1 MRWRC
6 YYEVSLF
13 GMITM
18 KRKQLVA
25 ILTLTVFTTALPL
38 QATAQ
43 TAIIQD
49 STEFAKV
56 LNYSPIPG
64 PQIARQMCAP
74 VTVMHESNSG
84 DKTGGAV
91 IGGLIGALVGSRF
104 GGGNARN
111 ATTVAGAIGGAMVG
125 ENMASGPS
133 TSTHQQCSTVYES
146 GPPAGY
152 QVTYDYKG
160 KLLTTTTR
168 TPPGEYLRI
177 HNRLTIE

>member
-1 MRWRC
+1 
-6 YYEVSLF
+6 
-13 GMITM
+13 M
-18 KRKQLVA
+18 KRKQLFA
-25 ILTLTVFTTALPL
+25 ILTLTVAAGAVPL
-38 QATAQ
+38 EATAQ

-64 PQIARQMCAP
+64 PQIARQVCTP
-74 VTVMHESNSG
+74 VSVVHERDSG
-84 DKTGGAV
+84 SGTGGAV
-91 IGGLIGALVGSRF
+91 VGGLVGALVGSRF
-104 GGGNARN
+104 GGGHGRDAS
-111 ATTVAGAIGGAMVG
+111 TVAGAIGGAMVG

-133 TSTHQQCSTVYES
+133 TSTHQQCSTVYEP

-177 HNRLTIE
+177 HNRVTIE